1 MRNLT
6 LIVQIYNNITN
17 ASLTQGHSSVFN
29 CIIYVL
35 DCSVAIWAQAILGQ
49 GKQSRRTSRAT
60 IVACG
65 LLVLFHTQLA
75 IALGEPQFRGE
86 SELGNRLDHE
96 DRKGQLRYQDGGVGR
111 GRSPSYGHQS

>member
-1 MRNLT
+1 M
-6 LIVQIYNNITN
+6 
-17 ASLTQGHSSVFN
+17 FN

-75 IALGEPQFRGE
+75 IALGDPQFRGE
-86 SELGNRLDHE
+86 SELGNRLDDE
-96 DRKGQLRYQDGGVGR
+96 DVGRGRGVGR

>member
-1 MRNLT
+1 M
-6 LIVQIYNNITN
+6 IVQIYNNITN

-75 IALGEPQFRGE
+75 IALGDPQFRGE
-86 SELGNRLDHE
+86 SELGNRLENE
-96 DRKGQLRYQDGGVGR
+96 D
-111 GRSPSYGHQS
+111 GHQS

>member
-1 MRNLT
+1 M
-6 LIVQIYNNITN
+6 IVQIYNNITN

-60 IVACG
+60 IEAWG

-75 IALGEPQFRGE
+75 IALGDPQWCATHR
-86 SELGNRLDHE
+86 NVHD
-96 DRKGQLRYQDGGVGR
+96 DRFEGVLQ
-111 GRSPSYGHQS
+111 P

>member
-6 LIVQIYNNITN
+6 LIVQIYNDITN

-35 DCSVAIWAQAILGQ
+35 DCSVAIWAQTILGQ
-49 GKQSRRTSRAT
+49 GKQSHRTSRAT

-75 IALGEPQFRGE
+75 IALGEAQFRGE
-86 SELGNRLDHE
+86 SELENRLDDE
-96 DRKGQLRYQDGGVGR
+96 DHNGGVGR
-111 GRSPSYGHQS
+111 ERSPSYGHQS

>member
-1 MRNLT
+1 M
-6 LIVQIYNNITN
+6 
-17 ASLTQGHSSVFN
+17 FN

-49 GKQSRRTSRAT
+49 GKLGAW
-60 IVACG
+60 G

-75 IALGEPQFRGE
+75 IALGDPQFRGE
-86 SELGNRLDHE
+86 SELGNRLDDE
-96 DRKGQLRYQDGGVGR
+96 DRKGQVRYQDGGVGR